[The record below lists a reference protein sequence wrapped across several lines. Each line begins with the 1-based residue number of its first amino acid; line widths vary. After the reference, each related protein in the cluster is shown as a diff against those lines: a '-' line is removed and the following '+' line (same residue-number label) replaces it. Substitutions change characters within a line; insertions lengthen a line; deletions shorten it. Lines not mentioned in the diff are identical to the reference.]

1 MTSKLFPTQ
10 EIGSLP
16 KSPWLLSYLRGRN
29 PDQSD
34 LSHLE
39 KWSDSSG
46 FEGKNETLRVLNQAK
61 TKQNEMRLRQLASL
75 FGIRFLESSGLD
87 VVYDGEANRIEM
99 YEHAIKNASG
109 FKFYG
114 RVRSFDN
121 RYYRRAACVSKV
133 GFLAPYHL
141 DEFEYVLKH
150 ARKQVKV
157 PITGPYTL
165 AEWSF
170 NEFYQEKWMNRST
183 DLRTIKQQAKREF
196 ILDVA
201 NKLLKPNID
210 FLVRA
215 GAQWVQIDEPALATR
230 PEEVPLF
237 VDAFN
242 ECTHGINCKLSVH
255 ICYSNYQSLYPHIL
269 ELKNCSQLALEFANR
284 DSSRHSAYEQL
295 RLMKDTG
302 DNREI
307 GLGVIDVH
315 VNAIEQPKVVMTRI
329 LEAAKY
335 IEPTKIFVNPD
346 CGLRTRPWDVTYD
359 KLCNMVT
366 GADLARKALGA
377 SH

>member
-1 MTSKLFPTQ
+1 MISKLFPTQ

-16 KSPWLLSYLRGRN
+16 KAPWLLSYLRGRN
-29 PDQSD
+29 LDQSD
-34 LSHLE
+34 LKHLE

-46 FEGKNETLRVLNQAK
+46 FEGKHETLQVLSQAK
-61 TKQNEMRLRQLASL
+61 TKGNEMRLRQLASL
-75 FGIRFLESSGLD
+75 FGLRFLESSGLD

-99 YEHAIKNASG
+99 YEHAIKNATG

-133 GFLAPYHL
+133 GFRTPYHL
-141 DEFEYVLKH
+141 DELEYVLKH

-170 NEFYQEKWMNRST
+170 NEFYQEKWMHKSS
-183 DLRTIKQQAKREF
+183 DLRAIKQQAKREF
-196 ILDVA
+196 TLDIA
-201 NKLLKPNID
+201 NELLRPNIES
-210 FLVRA
+210 LVRA
-215 GAQWVQIDEPALATR
+215 GAQWVQVDEPALATR

-237 VDAFN
+237 VEAFN
-242 ECTHGINCKLSVH
+242 ECTHGIDCKLSVH

-295 RLMKDTG
+295 RLMKDAG
-302 DNREI
+302 DSREV
-307 GLGVIDVH
+307 GLGVVDVH
-315 VNAIEQPKVVMTRI
+315 INAIEEPRVITARI

-335 IEPTKIFVNPD
+335 IEPAKIFVNPD
-346 CGLRTRPWDVTYD
+346 CGLRTRPWDVAYN
-359 KLCNMVT
+359 KLCNLV
-366 GADLARKALGA
+366 RGA
-377 SH
+377 SLASKWLGEAH